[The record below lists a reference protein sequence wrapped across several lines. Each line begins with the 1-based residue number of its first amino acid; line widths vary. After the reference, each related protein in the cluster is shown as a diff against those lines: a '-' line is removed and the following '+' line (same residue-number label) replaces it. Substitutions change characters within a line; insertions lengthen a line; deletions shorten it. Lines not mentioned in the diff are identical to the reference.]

1 MDFKDLTLENEN
13 NTSKLQLDILQ
24 EINEICL
31 SFNLSLWLRGGW
43 AIDFLLERITRSH
56 SDIDL
61 VTWIEHREQL
71 EQALVKAGFQKN
83 LVSEFQTDF
92 LKNNIDVSFV
102 FVRLSDEGKI
112 IANGFPDWVWRKDA
126 LTKELYTVHGIS
138 INVLNPYQLLE
149 EKRVYEQGTGRKLRP
164 KDHKSIEIIQQIIN
178 EKASS

>member
-13 NTSKLQLDILQ
+13 NTSKLQLNILQ

-43 AIDFLLERITRSH
+43 AIDFLLDRITRSH

-112 IANGFPDWVWRKDA
+112 IANGFSR
-126 LTKELYTVHGIS
+126 LGMEERC
-138 INVLNPYQLLE
+138 LN
-149 EKRVYEQGTGRKLRP
+149 
-164 KDHKSIEIIQQIIN
+164 
-178 EKASS
+178 